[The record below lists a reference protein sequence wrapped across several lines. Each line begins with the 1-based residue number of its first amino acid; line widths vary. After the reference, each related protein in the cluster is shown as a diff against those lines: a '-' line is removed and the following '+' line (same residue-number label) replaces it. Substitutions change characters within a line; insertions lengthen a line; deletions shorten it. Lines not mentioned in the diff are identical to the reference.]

1 VKPSIHINH
10 PRYQQVVKIMSK
22 KLKLRKAYQVVLD
35 VGMRTI
41 QIGWKGRLFG
51 KRRANR
57 VCKFLSRRGH
67 PARVR
72 YFGEIFMPESPRL
85 FD

>member
-1 VKPSIHINH
+1 
-10 PRYQQVVKIMSK
+10 MT
-22 KLKLRKAYQVVLD
+22 KLKRRKAYQVVLD

-51 KRRANR
+51 KRRADR
-57 VCKFLSRRGH
+57 VSKFLSRRGH

-72 YFGEIFMPESPRL
+72 LFGEIFMPKAPRL